1 MRIGIMGGTL
11 DPVHNGHLAIA
22 EAVRERCGLDEIL
35 LLPAGDPP
43 HKRREV
49 DRFDRLRMA
58 QLAAEDCPDMVA
70 SDEEV
75 RREGTTYTVDT
86 LHALRRRRPDV
97 EWMYIVGADT
107 VRALDQWRSFGEV
120 ARLCAFA
127 AVGRPGEGGLEADV
141 RRLEREFG
149 ARIQTMDF
157 DGPDVSSSEI
167 RRRVACGES
176 IGGLV
181 PRKVADYIRQKGLYL
196 CAFSWAELE
205 KRLSERLKPSRFT
218 HTLGVA
224 ATAERLAPRYGVDPQ
239 RARLAGMLH
248 DCAKS
253 MPAEEMR
260 ALIRANVPDADEAE
274 LAMEPV
280 LHAPAG
286 MVVARDEFGVRDPDV
301 LNAIRSHTLGRR
313 GMSPLEALIFVA
325 DFIEP
330 NRAPFEG
337 LEEARTLAE
346 TDLRAAARRCA
357 ELSGDFVLRRGG
369 QMHPRT
375 AEMLKY
381 WEGKE

>member
-1 MRIGIMGGTL
+1 MGGTL
-11 DPVHNGHLAIA
+11 DPVHSGHLAIA

-58 QLAAEDCPDMVA
+58 QLAAEACPGMVA

-86 LHALRRRRPDV
+86 LRALHQRRPDV
-97 EWMYIVGADT
+97 DWVYIVGADT
-107 VRALDQWRSFGEV
+107 VRVLSQWRSFGEV
-120 ARLCAFA
+120 AQLCSFA
-127 AVGRPGEGGLEADV
+127 AVGRPGENALDEHVRWLE
-141 RRLEREFG
+141 EEFG
-149 ARIQTMDF
+149 ARIQMLDF
-157 DGPDVSSSEI
+157 DGPDISSSEI
-167 RRRVACGES
+167 RARVARGES
-176 IGGLV
+176 IDGLT
-181 PRKVADYIRQKGLYL
+181 PPKVADYIRQKGLYL
-196 CAFSWAELE
+196 CDFSWNELE
-205 KRLSERLKPSRFT
+205 RRLAQRLKPSRFV

-224 ATAERLAPRYGVDPQ
+224 ATAERLAPKNGVEPQ

-253 MPAEEMR
+253 MPADEMR
-260 ALIRANVPDADEAE
+260 ALVRANVPDADEQE

-286 MVVARDEFGVRDPDV
+286 MVVARDEFGVGDRDV
-301 LNAIRSHTLGRR
+301 LNAIRNHTLGRR
-313 GMSPLEALIFVA
+313 GMSPLETLIFVS

-337 LEEARTLAE
+337 LEETRALAE
-346 TDLRAAARRCA
+346 IDLRAAARRCA
-357 ELSGDFVLRRGG
+357 QLSSEFVLRRGG
-369 QMHPRT
+369 QVNPRT

-381 WEGKE
+381 WEEKE